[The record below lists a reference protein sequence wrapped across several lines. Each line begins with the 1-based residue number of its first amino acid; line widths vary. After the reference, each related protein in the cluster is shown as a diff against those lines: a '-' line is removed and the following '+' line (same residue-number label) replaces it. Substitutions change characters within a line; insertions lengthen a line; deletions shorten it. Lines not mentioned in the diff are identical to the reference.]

1 VPVRDG
7 REMPRSAE
15 RGQALIEVALVLP
28 VLLILAFG
36 VVGVGKVIEAKMG
49 VSAVAREAARAAA
62 LANDGDE
69 AWTRGMLRGQDVAAG
84 YGLSNGS
91 LELTVAPGSFKR
103 GGAVQ
108 AGTRYAVDLASLP
121 LMGWFRITV
130 SSAHQEQIDPY
141 RSRWTASGG

>member
-1 VPVRDG
+1 MRQSG
-7 REMPRSAE
+7 E

-28 VLLILAFG
+28 MLLILAFG

-62 LANDGDE
+62 LANNGEE

-84 YGLSNGS
+84 YGLGNGS
-91 LELTVAPGSFKR
+91 LELTVAPGSFRR

-108 AGTRYAVDLASLP
+108 AGTSYSVDLASLP
-121 LMGWFRITV
+121 LMGWFHVRV
-130 SSAHQEQIDPY
+130 SSVHQEQIDPY